1 MEETKQKNIEL
12 LKAKDQLHNRW
23 SYITIIA
30 CMISIQTSQQLLSS
44 KEINITSVI
53 SVLGVANLLL
63 WWALNKYLRFSK
75 DYAFL
80 PATFVSSATEL
91 GNAFIGILPLIIGLS
106 WLSSVM
112 MFSSFRFMNLE
123 QSLFT
128 FFYLINGDTQFDSFT
143 NAYQTNF
150 IFSIFYV
157 VIWINFGVFIIMQ
170 VALAMVED
178 GYLFQKNLTD
188 FDFMI
193 KKAEDPHA
201 KDYELDQ
208 LASNSLT
215 IPEAIKKI
223 NMLI

>member
-1 MEETKQKNIEL
+1 
-12 LKAKDQLHNRW
+12 
-23 SYITIIA
+23 
-30 CMISIQTSQQLLSS
+30 
-44 KEINITSVI
+44 VI

-157 VIWINFGVFIIMQ
+157 VIWINFGVFIIM
-170 VALAMVED
+170 
-178 GYLFQKNLTD
+178 
-188 FDFMI
+188 
-193 KKAEDPHA
+193 
-201 KDYELDQ
+201 
-208 LASNSLT
+208 
-215 IPEAIKKI
+215 
-223 NMLI
+223 